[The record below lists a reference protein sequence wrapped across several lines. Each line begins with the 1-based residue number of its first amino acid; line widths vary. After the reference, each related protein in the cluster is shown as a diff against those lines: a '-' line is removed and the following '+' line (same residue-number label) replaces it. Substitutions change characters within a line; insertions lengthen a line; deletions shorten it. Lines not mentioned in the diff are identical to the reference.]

1 MPPEGPKEV
10 TEMMFRSIARCRGDL
25 YREEDL
31 GQAEVVCMQCG
42 FRLPVAASAMGRFV
56 IQPRV
61 ARRKRMTSQP
71 VGAAA

>member
-1 MPPEGPKEV
+1 
-10 TEMMFRSIARCRGDL
+10 MMFKASHGVVGTF

-31 GQAEVVCMQCG
+31 GQAELVCLQCG
-42 FRLPVAASAMGRFV
+42 FRLHVAASAMGRFV